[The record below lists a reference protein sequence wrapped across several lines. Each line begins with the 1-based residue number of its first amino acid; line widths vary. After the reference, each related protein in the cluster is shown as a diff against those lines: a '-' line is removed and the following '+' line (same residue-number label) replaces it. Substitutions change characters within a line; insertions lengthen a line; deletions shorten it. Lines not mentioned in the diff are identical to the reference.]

1 MPNVPWTTASL
12 NSNPFFQLD
21 DIFPHNSKLKYFFDR
36 ELADVKLCDKQIDW
50 QLGTNNFVEGYTIQF
65 WGIRPCALFNCLSD
79 EKSVLKTVAGRR
91 KKRPLE
97 EKKEDRDARKEPMKG
112 KKGSQG
118 GREKKKR
125 ARFYSYLSTFGLN
138 YKPLIVSRN
147 LIDIFFSLP
156 LATWESFLFLVEREK
171 LSVESM
177 TKDLYQTQKCPG
189 VFGFTNSTAAT

>member
-1 MPNVPWTTASL
+1 MKKAY
-12 NSNPFFQLD
+12 
-21 DIFPHNSKLKYFFDR
+21 SKLWLDA
-36 ELADVKLCDKQIDW
+36 E
-50 QLGTNNFVEGYTIQF
+50 
-65 WGIRPCALFNCLSD
+65 
-79 EKSVLKTVAGRR
+79 

-97 EKKEDRDARKEPMKG
+97 EKKKDRDARKEPMKG

-156 LATWESFLFLVEREK
+156 LATWESFLFLVEKEK
-171 LSVESM
+171 LSVESL